1 MARGE
6 IKRQIDRGLLASYPT
21 RLESQLEAALATLLD
36 GFVSFRWY
44 VGSDRVEGVTTSYLE
59 KHGSMFESFADPA
72 LGESNGTCMIWRP
85 FLEESSRHAE
95 IVSPVIPMPGTGWVT
110 ILAFRKE
117 VEPIIEP
124 SDAVPPFILAAIKRT
139 VFDLA
144 KLRESFDGSH
154 WSEFD
159 TSVFRRRGP
168 YLEPT
173 VSADAFLALYR
184 DALDHGIMLSPDN
197 ASPSIIPGSC
207 DPGEIRNFQ
216 RVLARHTA

>member
-21 RLESQLEAALATLLD
+21 RLDSQLEAALATLLD

-44 VGSDRVEGVTTSYLE
+44 VGTDRVEGVTTSYLK
-59 KHGSMFESFADPA
+59 KHGSMFEGFADPA
-72 LGESNGTCMIWRP
+72 LGESNTTSMIWRP
-85 FLEESSRHAE
+85 FLEESGSAE
-95 IVSPVIPMPGTGWVT
+95 IVTPVIPMPGTRWIT
-110 ILAFRKE
+110 ILAFREE

-124 SDAVPPFILAAIKRT
+124 SDAIPPFILAAIKRT
-139 VFDLA
+139 VFDLV
-144 KLRESFDGSH
+144 KLQRSFDGSH
-154 WSEFD
+154 WSDFE
-159 TSVFRRRGP
+159 SSAFRRRGP

-173 VSADAFLALYR
+173 VSADAYLALYR
-184 DALDHGIMLSPDN
+184 DALDHGIMFSPDH
-197 ASPSIIPGSC
+197 ASSSIIPGMC